1 MVRSNHEMTR
11 VYFFKRWRRQRVENY
26 RLGEMGHVM
35 VSQGFFFEFCLGI
48 CGIWMWNVRGMT
60 VAMLLQG
67 EQRRLEEWLV

>member
-1 MVRSNHEMTR
+1 M
-11 VYFFKRWRRQRVENY
+11 ENY